1 MLDTFRPRPLD
12 WLVYA
17 FYADVVGWSAPDR
30 KISQVVDDRTRSW
43 NLRNTDGPGRILHS
57 LQKVSLIVRIRR
69 LVDMAKDILSVG
81 GFTIIRRIG
90 NGARSTI
97 YLATDEEDGSVVA
110 LKRLIYEKPEDH
122 RVFEQTE
129 MEYQVAKKIDHPYV
143 RKCYKL
149 QKIRSMFRVR
159 ELLLSMEHFDGK
171 TLEESTTLSLGDVL
185 LVFRMVATG
194 LNAMHQQGYVHCDMK
209 PNNILISKTGTIKI
223 IDLGQSC
230 PIGTI
235 KSRIQGT
242 PDYIAPE
249 QVRRKTLGPQDRHF
263 QPRRHDVLGPDRQER
278 ADPDPQ
284 EVQERLGRR
293 TTPRNAS
300 PRTSSRASCPWASR
314 SWSWTASRRTRP
326 SGLPA

>member
-1 MLDTFRPRPLD
+1 
-12 WLVYA
+12 
-17 FYADVVGWSAPDR
+17 
-30 KISQVVDDRTRSW
+30 
-43 NLRNTDGPGRILHS
+43 
-57 LQKVSLIVRIRR
+57 
-69 LVDMAKDILSVG
+69 MAKDILSVG

-97 YLATDEEDGSVVA
+97 YLATDEQDGTVVA
-110 LKRLIYEKPEDH
+110 LKRLTFEKPEDH

-129 MEYQVAKKIDHPYV
+129 NEFRVAQKIDHPYV

-159 ELLLSMEHFDGK
+159 EMLLSMEHFEGK
-171 TLEESTTLSLGDVL
+171 TLEETTTLSLGDAL

-194 LNAMHQQGYVHCDMK
+194 LSALHQQGYVHCDIK
-209 PNNILISKTGTIKI
+209 PNNILINKAGTIKI

-249 QVRRKTLGPQDRHF
+249 QVRRKTLGPKTDIF
-263 QPRRHDVLGPDRQER
+263 NLGATMYWALTGKNVPTLIPKKNGLLAER
-278 ADPDPQ
+278 AKCFAPHELKRQLPIGVSKLVMDCIKEDPAERPASMA
-284 EVQERLGRR
+284 EVISRLDLMIHSIFGSKIRAN
-293 TTPRNAS
+293 RNAS
-300 PRTSSRASCPWASR
+300 NNH
-314 SWSWTASRRTRP
+314 RP
-326 SGLPA
+326 AQ